1 MWDDARQMNAISA
14 VLALFAAVALI
25 WAGMSWVLR
34 QPAFAFHDVVIVTP
48 PERASV
54 AHLEAA
60 VREELT
66 GTFFTM
72 NLDRARGAFARVPWV
87 RNVALRRQWPQRLEV
102 TIEEHVPLARWNE
115 GELVNTHGE
124 VFAADYNDVLPQF
137 EGPDGR
143 SAQVAERY
151 GEWKETLSQLGLAL
165 DSVRLS
171 PRGGWHLAARSAAG
185 PLAIELGREEP
196 TARLEHFAT
205 AYGRTIETL
214 ARTGTRI
221 EHVDLRYRNGFA
233 ATVPGFKERPA
244 KKPGASNA
252 KATAEKGMG

>member
-87 RNVALRRQWPQRLEV
+87 RNVAVRRQWPQRLEV

-171 PRGGWHLAARSAAG
+171 PRGGWHLAARSAVG
-185 PLAIELGREEP
+185 PLAIELGREDP

-205 AYGRTIETL
+205 AYGRTIDTL
-214 ARTGTRI
+214 GRSGTRI

-233 ATVPGFKERPA
+233 ARVPGFKERPP
-244 KKPGASNA
+244 KKGGASHA
-252 KATAEKGMG
+252 KAPAERGMG